1 MKKILL
7 FGAGK
12 SATVLIDYLLQHA
25 LSENWTL
32 IVVDANLAL
41 AQEKIGQALA
51 GEARSFDVSDAALR
65 GAAIAESNLVI
76 SLLPPALHFL
86 VAQDCLK
93 LGKHLL
99 TASYVDDNMRSLAD
113 AAREKD
119 LLFLCEMGLDPG
131 IDHMSAKKLI
141 DHIHAEGGRITSFYS
156 HCGGLVAPESDNNP
170 WHYKISWNPRNV
182 VLAGKA
188 GAVYREGN
196 SDRRMDYEQLF
207 AEKRFVQVPGYDPLC
222 WYPNRD
228 SLSYIPIY
236 GLEECP
242 TFIRTTLRYPDF
254 MYGWKNIVDL
264 KLTDETP
271 AYDTNG
277 MTLSGFFHEHL
288 ERHGF
293 RDWLQQ
299 RMSEQFEVSKK
310 ILEDLMN
317 LVELQEEVSD
327 VSEEKVEQF
336 MMVNEKGS
344 LQDVDI
350 EELKT
355 NAAATV
361 AMKMHDAKLT
371 LSQLFFLGLDD
382 KATQINRGRC
392 SAADVLQF
400 ALERKLALQ
409 PGDRDLVVMLH
420 EIGYELN
427 GSRYMARS
435 SFALEGADD
444 HHTAMAR
451 TVGLPLG
458 IAARLLLNGSL
469 RERGLHIPV
478 TPAFYNPVLAE
489 LQQWDISFTEEIRS
503 VS

>member
-25 LSENWTL
+25 LSENWTVT
-32 IVVDANLAL
+32 VVDANLAL
-41 AQEKIGQALA
+41 AEEKIGHALG

-65 GAAIAESNLVI
+65 QQHIAACDLVI
-76 SLLPPALHFL
+76 SLLPPSLHFL
-86 VAQDCLK
+86 VAQDCIT

-113 AAREKD
+113 AASEKG

-141 DHIHAEGGRITSFYS
+141 DHIHAEGGNITSFHS

-188 GAVYREGN
+188 GAVYKDKGSEMQMPYEG
-196 SDRRMDYEQLF
+196 LF
-207 AEKRFVQVPGYDPLC
+207 AEKRFVQLPGYEQMC

-236 GLEECP
+236 GLESCP

-254 MYGWKNIVDL
+254 IYGWKNVIEL
-264 KLTDETP
+264 RLTDETP
-271 AYDTNG
+271 AYDTDG
-277 MTLSGFFHEHL
+277 KTLSEFFHEHL
-288 ERHGF
+288 EKHGF
-293 RDWLQQ
+293 GGWLQQ
-299 RMSEQFEVSKK
+299 RMSDQFEMSKK
-310 ILEDLMN
+310 ILQDLMN
-317 LVELQEEVSD
+317 IVELQDEVSG
-327 VSEEKVEQF
+327 VSDERVEQF

-344 LQDVDI
+344 LQDVDL

-382 KATQINRGRC
+382 KTTKINRGRC

-427 GSRYMARS
+427 GRNYNARS
-435 SFALEGADD
+435 WFALEGADD
-444 HHTAMAR
+444 RHTAMAK

-458 IAARLLLNGSL
+458 IAARLLLNGTL
-469 RERGLHIPV
+469 KERGLHIPV
-478 TPAFYNPVLAE
+478 TESFYRPVLAE
-489 LQQWDISFTEEIRS
+489 LEQWDVIFTEEIRS
-503 VS
+503 QS

>member
-12 SATVLIDYLLQHA
+12 SATVLIDYLLRHA

-32 IVVDANLAL
+32 TLVDANLAL
-41 AQEKIGQALA
+41 AQEKIGNALG
-51 GEARSFDVSDAALR
+51 GEARSFDVGDAAKR
-65 GAAIAESNLVI
+65 GAAVAESDLVI

-86 VAQDCLK
+86 VAQDCLTH
-93 LGKHLL
+93 GKHLL
-99 TASYVDDNMRSLAD
+99 TASYVDDNMRSLAEG
-113 AAREKD
+113 ARAKG

-170 WHYKISWNPRNV
+170 WRYKISWNPRNV

-188 GAVYREGN
+188 GAVYRKEGQELQ
-196 SDRRMDYEQLF
+196 MGYEGLF
-207 AEKRFVQVPGYDPLC
+207 SEKRFVQVPGYDPLC

-236 GLEECP
+236 GLDACP

-254 MYGWKNIVDL
+254 IYGWKNIVDL

-271 AYDTNG
+271 AYDTDG
-277 MTLSGFFHEHL
+277 KSLSAFFHEHL
-288 ERHGF
+288 ERNGF
-293 RDWLQQ
+293 GGWLQQ
-299 RMSEQFEVSKK
+299 RMSEQFEMSKK

-317 LVELQEEVSD
+317 IVELQQEVSEG
-327 VSEEKVEQF
+327 SEERVEQF
-336 MMVNEKGS
+336 MMVSPEGS
-344 LQDVDI
+344 LQDVDL

-382 KATQINRGRC
+382 KTTLINRGRC

-409 PGDRDLVVMLH
+409 SGDRDLVVMLH

-427 GSRYMARS
+427 GRRYEARS
-435 SFALEGADD
+435 SFALEGSDD
-444 HHTAMAR
+444 HHTAMAK

-458 IAARLLLNGSL
+458 IAARLLLNGTL
-469 RERGLHIPV
+469 KERGLHIPV
-478 TPAFYNPVLAE
+478 TPSFYGPVLAE
-489 LQQWDISFTEEIRS
+489 LEACDVLFTEEIRS
-503 VS
+503 LS

>member
-12 SATVLIDYLLQHA
+12 SATVLIDYLLQRA

-32 IVVDANLAL
+32 TVVDANRELAE
-41 AQEKIGQALA
+41 EKIGNALGGVA
-51 GEARSFDVSDAALR
+51 LSFDVADGTLRARHIGDSD
-65 GAAIAESNLVI
+65 LVI
-76 SLLPPALHFL
+76 SLLPPSLHFL
-86 VAQDCLK
+86 VAQDCLS

-99 TASYVDDNMRSLAD
+99 TASYVDDNMRSLA
-113 AAREKD
+113 AAAQEKG

-131 IDHMSAKKLI
+131 IDHMSSKRLI
-141 DHIHAEGGRITSFYS
+141 DDIHAGGGRITSFHS
-156 HCGGLVAPESDNNP
+156 HCGGLVAPDSDNNP
-170 WHYKISWNPRNV
+170 WRYKISWNPRNV

-188 GAVYREGN
+188 GAVFRIDG
-196 SDRRMDYEQLF
+196 SDRRMEYGELF
-207 AEKRFVQVPGYDPLC
+207 AEKRSVQVRGYDAMC

-236 GLEECP
+236 GLEDCP

-254 MYGWKNIVDL
+254 IYGWKNIIDL

-271 AYDTNG
+271 DYESDG
-277 MTLSGFFHEHL
+277 KTLSEFYHDHL

-293 RDWLQQ
+293 GGWLQQ
-299 RMSEQFEVSKK
+299 RMSDQFETSKK
-310 ILEDLMN
+310 ILQDLMN
-317 LVELQEEVSD
+317 LVELQEEVSGAA
-327 VSEEKVEQF
+327 EEKVEGF
-336 MMVNEKGS
+336 MMVNETGS

-355 NAAATV
+355 RAAETV
-361 AMKMHDAKLT
+361 ALKMHDAKLT
-371 LSQLFFLGLDD
+371 LSQLFYLGLDD
-382 KATQINRGRC
+382 KTTRIDKGRC
-392 SAADVLQF
+392 SAADVLQL
-400 ALERKLALQ
+400 ALERKLALK
-409 PGDRDLVVMLH
+409 PGDHDLVVMLH
-420 EIGYELN
+420 EIGYEME
-427 GSRYMARS
+427 GRRYLARS
-435 SFALEGADD
+435 SFTLEGQDD
-444 HHTAMAR
+444 HHTAMAK

-478 TPAFYNPVLAE
+478 LPAFYEPVLAE
-489 LQQWDISFTEEIRS
+489 LESLGIVFTEEIRS

>member
-32 IVVDANLAL
+32 TVVDANLAL
-41 AQEKIGQALA
+41 AEEKIGHALG
-51 GEARSFDVSDAALR
+51 GEAISFDVSDAALR
-65 GAAIAESNLVI
+65 AKHISESDVVI
-76 SLLPPALHFL
+76 SLLPPSLHHL
-86 VAQDCLK
+86 VAQDCVSI
-93 LGKHLL
+93 GRHLL
-99 TASYVDDNMRSLAD
+99 TASYVDDNMRSLA
-113 AAREKD
+113 AAAQEKG

-131 IDHMSAKKLI
+131 IDHMSAKRLI
-141 DHIHAEGGRITSFYS
+141 DQIHADGGHISSFHS

-188 GAVYREGN
+188 GAVYKEAGV
-196 SDRRMDYEQLF
+196 DKQMEYEQLF
-207 AEKRFVQVPGYDPLC
+207 AEKRFVEMRGYDKLC

-236 GLEECP
+236 GLETCP

-254 MYGWKNIVDL
+254 IYGWKNIIDL
-264 KLTDETP
+264 KLTEETP
-271 AYDTNG
+271 AYNSNG
-277 MTLSGFFHEHL
+277 KTLSEFYHDHL

-293 RDWLQQ
+293 SQWLQQ
-299 RMSEQFEVSKK
+299 RMSDQFEVSKK

-317 LVELQEEVSD
+317 LVELQEEVSE
-327 VSEEKVEQF
+327 VSTEKVEQF

-371 LSQLFFLGLDD
+371 LSQLFYLGLDD
-382 KATQINRGRC
+382 KTTRIDKGFC
-392 SAADVLQF
+392 SAADVLQL
-400 ALERKLALQ
+400 ALEKKLALQ

-420 EIGYELN
+420 EIGFEKDGKAY
-427 GSRYMARS
+427 RATS
-435 SFALEGADD
+435 SFALEGEND

-458 IAARLLLNGSL
+458 IAARLLLNGTI
-469 RERGLHIPV
+469 RERGLQIPV
-478 TPAFYNPVLAE
+478 TAAFYEPVLAE
-489 LQQWDISFTEEIRS
+489 LEHYGVQFLEAIRPGK
-503 VS
+503 